1 MWLIALEMKRVLK
14 TRLTWILLSGM
25 LLLSIFMAYLPV
37 TFEFARVQGE
47 NGEIVELQGLD
58 AIAFTKE
65 VQKETAGIVT
75 PEKLRI
81 ALENYQAAV
90 KEYQVELTSDL
101 PVPIYNAQIL
111 PYLPFFHGMRE
122 AFADPETG
130 MAPSLLEIEPADMAN
145 FYSQCKQHLADL
157 MHLEQRDYPATQQQ
171 AATMYEK
178 VAQPYHFYPGGNTNV
193 MDYQALLI
201 FLLVIGCTVIAAPIF
216 SMEYQTSADDILRC
230 TKHGRFRLAITKIGA
245 IFMIFTVTFLLCL
258 SLHLLISNG
267 LFGWEWTKTS
277 IQMIYSSVNLLNL
290 DIGQLQGLVMLGGLL
305 TLLATASFTL
315 FLSTRCK
322 NTTTALAFS
331 LLACILPV
339 LVYAILPAPL
349 GSWLRCIL
357 PAGGVGLQNCFLYA
371 LIDFEFLHC
380 GSLSLWTP
388 YLMLGAACIEIPLF
402 LFAALRSYCKHSL

>member
-25 LLLSIFMAYLPV
+25 LLLSVFMAYLPV

-65 VQKETAGIVT
+65 VQKETAGIVI

-145 FYSQCKQHLADL
+145 FYSQCTQHLADL

-171 AATMYEK
+171 AC
-178 VAQPYHFYPGGNTNV
+178 
-193 MDYQALLI
+193 LL
-201 FLLVIGCTVIAAPIF
+201 
-216 SMEYQTSADDILRC
+216 Y
-230 TKHGRFRLAITKIGA
+230 
-245 IFMIFTVTFLLCL
+245 
-258 SLHLLISNG
+258 
-267 LFGWEWTKTS
+267 TS
-277 IQMIYSSVNLLNL
+277 ILN
-290 DIGQLQGLVMLGGLL
+290 Q
-305 TLLATASFTL
+305 
-315 FLSTRCK
+315 K
-322 NTTTALAFS
+322 N
-331 LLACILPV
+331 IIV
-339 LVYAILPAPL
+339 
-349 GSWLRCIL
+349 
-357 PAGGVGLQNCFLYA
+357 
-371 LIDFEFLHC
+371 
-380 GSLSLWTP
+380 
-388 YLMLGAACIEIPLF
+388 
-402 LFAALRSYCKHSL
+402 